1 MLNNVRKSVVLTNN
15 GKFVVTEVPLK
26 SPQNDEVT
34 VDIMRAGVCSSDIER
49 SFSNGAYHY
58 PLVMGHEL
66 AGKVSST
73 SIDNDTFS
81 VGDRVAVFPLLP
93 CFSCSSC
100 EHQHYALCKQYSYYG
115 SRQDG
120 GFANQ
125 LNVNVW
131 NLIKLPDGVSFD
143 DAALIEPMAVVLHAI
158 KKLDLSHQQS
168 DKICIIGAGFLGLLA
183 VMLIRQ
189 EFPDLEITLI
199 DRNPEKLAIGAQ
211 YNVDTIVLRDEDDW
225 TNYLEI
231 AANTF
236 GKVIE
241 FVGAPLTFKASINLC
256 EQAGRVVWVGNITGN
271 VDMPKS
277 MVSSILRKEIILLG
291 SWNSF
296 YKGDVSCDWQDA
308 IDLMVKGM
316 KPSALITNTIALEE
330 IPETLEKL
338 FHHKTRQKVFRTV
351 KVMVEVN

>member
-1 MLNNVRKSVVLTNN
+1 MLSNVPKSVILTNN
-15 GKFVVTEVPLK
+15 GKFVVTEAPLK
-26 SPQNDEVT
+26 SPQNGEVT
-34 VDIMRAGVCSSDIER
+34 VDIVRAGVCSSDIDR
-49 SFSNGAYHY
+49 SFNNGAYHY

-73 SIDNDTFS
+73 STNNDSFS

-93 CFSCSSC
+93 CFVCSSC

-131 NLIKLPDGVSFD
+131 NLMKLPDGVSFD

-158 KKLDLSHQQS
+158 KKLDLSHQQNH
-168 DKICIIGAGFLGLLA
+168 KICIIGAGFLGLLA

-211 YNVDTIVLRDEDDW
+211 YNDENGNNSGHVRVYNYKLPLDSSGTWEKNGEDIDGEATGDNSGDSVSLSSDGTIVAIGAYGNNGNGTESGHVRVYQYNSGTTTWVQLGPDIDGENLVDFSGISVSLNSNG
-225 TNYLEI
+225 TV
-231 AANTF
+231 AAIGATHNN
-236 GKVIE
+236 GKI
-241 FVGAPLTFKASINLC
+241 GRASC
-256 EQAGRVVWVGNITGN
+256 RERV
-271 VDMPKS
+271 
-277 MVSSILRKEIILLG
+277 
-291 SWNSF
+291 
-296 YKGDVSCDWQDA
+296 
-308 IDLMVKGM
+308 
-316 KPSALITNTIALEE
+316 
-330 IPETLEKL
+330 
-338 FHHKTRQKVFRTV
+338 
-351 KVMVEVN
+351 